1 MRCITLDKFKNA
13 EKVGLRDKS
22 TKELIA
28 VYPNKVEG
36 TDEEITKA
44 VRDWYYQQSCG
55 AENKLLTSYV
65 DVLTEKEIKE
75 RS

>member
-1 MRCITLDKFKNA
+1 MDKFKNA

-22 TKELIA
+22 TKKLFA

-36 TDEEITKA
+36 TDEEVAK
-44 VRDWYYQQSCG
+44 VVKDWYYQQSCG
-55 AENKLLTSYV
+55 SEDRLLTSYV